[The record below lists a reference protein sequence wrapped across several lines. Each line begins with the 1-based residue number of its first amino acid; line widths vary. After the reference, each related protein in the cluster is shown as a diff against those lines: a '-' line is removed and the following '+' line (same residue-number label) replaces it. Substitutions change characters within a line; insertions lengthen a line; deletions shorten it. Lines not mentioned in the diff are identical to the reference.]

1 MVQTVLAKDVS
12 LIELKNLFGLQ
23 LNRDE
28 DFFREW
34 QDNLPELTESEKQL
48 LDKVQAGYF
57 NLLQYPPMLENVVRM
72 SILDPVLFIGNFYL
86 SPFYI
91 TSEKSIEIST
101 LDEGRIIKGSL
112 DTLVLKDRFW
122 VMVIESK
129 RANFSIEAGLAQILA
144 YMLAN
149 PDGEKPNF
157 GMVTTGGSFIFLKL
171 VQGEF
176 PQYATSKTYQL
187 LNPHND
193 LYKVLGILKHL
204 CELVL

>member
-157 GMVTTGGSFIFLKL
+157 GMITTGGSFIFLKL

>member
-1 MVQTVLAKDVS
+1 
-12 LIELKNLFGLQ
+12 
-23 LNRDE
+23 
-28 DFFREW
+28 
-34 QDNLPELTESEKQL
+34 
-48 LDKVQAGYF
+48 
-57 NLLQYPPMLENVVRM
+57 M

-157 GMVTTGGSFIFLKL
+157 GMITTGGSFIFLKL